1 MGRLPRVLGAAV
13 GVGVVVGLLV
23 AVFEQIVVEVMLE
36 RLFHLPLWQQALA
49 PLVGLSAAAVLLHVV
64 GGRGT
69 TPSTSDEYIRAFHE
83 RSPRMPLRQLPA
95 KLLAGAATIG
105 SGGAL
110 GMEGP
115 SIFAGASVAHNLQ
128 RLLQRF
134 LRREEMQ
141 MLLTAGAA
149 AGVAAIF
156 RAPATGVIF
165 ALEAPYRD
173 DVTRRALLPSLVAS
187 AVSFLLFAVVLGDT
201 TPVFGGLGGDL
212 RTLAVVDLLGGAL
225 VGVTAGLG
233 GRGFSALVR
242 WAKALP
248 RRVGRIPRILAAGT
262 LLCGL
267 AFATNAL
274 FGAPLSLGP
283 GVRSAEWV
291 LDVPRGVW
299 LIVALFGLRLVATLG
314 TLVGGGTGGLFIPLA
329 VQGVLMGT
337 IVGVLLNQTDTGLY
351 PTLGLAAFLG
361 AGYRAPI
368 AAVMFVAESSQG
380 SSFVVPALVAA
391 AVAQLVAGRA
401 SVSAHQAAERLGHL
415 EKRFMLPITSVLRTD
430 VLTVPPDATISELM
444 DDARARAS
452 RAGSGRRGGPSLSR
466 HVRPGSDRRPPP
478 QRVGIDFRRPTWSPA
493 TFPRRSR
500 RGTLRDGGGCDGSGP
515 MSRCLR
521 WSRPMARSRRSRAR
535 GRHPETRDEILEE
548 TGGLTAGAGI
558 RPVTNSLRR
567 PPRRR
572 CPAHH
577 ER

>member
-1 MGRLPRVLGAAV
+1 MRFLRSFRPAGRLPRVLGAAV
-13 GVGVVVGLLV
+13 GLGVCVGLLV
-23 AVFEQIVVEVMLE
+23 AGLEQLVVEVMLE
-36 RLFHLPLWQQALA
+36 RLFDLPLWQQALA
-49 PLVGLSAAAVLLHVV
+49 PLVGLSAAALLLHVV

-69 TPSTSDEYIRAFHE
+69 TSSTSDEYIRAFHE
-83 RSPRMPLRQLPA
+83 RSPRLPLRQLPA

-128 RLLQRF
+128 RLFQRF

-173 DVTRRALLPSLVAS
+173 DVTRRALLPSLLAS
-187 AVSFLLFAVVLGDT
+187 AVSFVVFVVVLDDT
-201 TPVFGGLGGDL
+201 SPVFPGLSGDI
-212 RTLAVVDLLGGAL
+212 RTLAIVDLLGGAL
-225 VGVTAGLG
+225 VGITAGLG
-233 GRGFSALVR
+233 GRGFASLVR
-242 WAKALP
+242 RAKALP
-248 RRVGRIPRILAAGT
+248 RYFGHIPRILAAGG

-274 FGAPLSLGP
+274 YGAPLSLGP

-291 LDVPRGVW
+291 LEVPRGVW
-299 LIVALFGLRLVATLG
+299 LIVALFGLRLVATLA
-314 TLVGGGTGGLFIPLA
+314 TLAAGGTGGMFIPLA

-337 IVGVLLNQTDTGLY
+337 VVGVLLEQTETGLY

-401 SVSAHQAAERLGHL
+401 SVSSHQAAERLGHL
-415 EKRFMLPITSVLRTD
+415 ERRFMLPITSVLRTD
-430 VLTVPPDATISELM
+430 VLTVPSDATIAELM
-444 DDARARAS
+444 TVHVL
-452 RAGSGRRGGPSLSR
+452 GRREREVAVVDGHRYAGMCGLDQIGDLPRSEWESTTVADMVATDLPAAQPSWT
-466 HVRPGSDRRPPP
+466 VRDA
-478 QRVGIDFRRPTWSPA
+478 VAAMDKADVEMLAVVTA
-493 TFPRRSR
+493 
-500 RGTLRDGGGCDGSGP
+500 DGSFVG
-515 MSRCLR
+515 LVL
-521 WSRPMARSRRSRAR
+521 
-535 GRHPETRDEILEE
+535 EDDILKLDEILEE
-548 TGGLTAGAGI
+548 TGG
-558 RPVTNSLRR
+558 
-567 PPRRR
+567 
-572 CPAHH
+572 
-577 ER
+577 

>member
-1 MGRLPRVLGAAV
+1 
-13 GVGVVVGLLV
+13 
-23 AVFEQIVVEVMLE
+23 
-36 RLFHLPLWQQALA
+36 
-49 PLVGLSAAAVLLHVV
+49 
-64 GGRGT
+64 
-69 TPSTSDEYIRAFHE
+69 
-83 RSPRMPLRQLPA
+83 
-95 KLLAGAATIG
+95 
-105 SGGAL
+105 
-110 GMEGP
+110 
-115 SIFAGASVAHNLQ
+115 
-128 RLLQRF
+128 
-134 LRREEMQ
+134 

-248 RRVGRIPRILAAGT
+248 RRVGRIPRILAAGA

-444 DDARARAS
+444 TMHVL
-452 RAGSGRRGGPSLSR
+452 GRREREVAVVEGRRYLGMCGLDQIADLPRSEWESTSVADMVAGDLPAAQPS
-466 HVRPGSDRRPPP
+466 
-478 QRVGIDFRRPTWSPA
+478 W
-493 TFPRRSR
+493 
-500 RGTLRDGGGCDGSGP
+500 TLRDAVAAMDQADVEMLAVVTADGSFVG
-515 MSRCLR
+515 LVL
-521 WSRPMARSRRSRAR
+521 
-535 GRHPETRDEILEE
+535 EDDILKLDEILEE
-548 TGGLTAGAGI
+548 TGG
-558 RPVTNSLRR
+558 
-567 PPRRR
+567 
-572 CPAHH
+572 
-577 ER
+577 